1 MRRLRAMAIC
11 AVALGLSAPAA
22 AAGDGG
28 PVPPQQGGAGVS
40 APGTPDAGYVAVAA
54 GGGTLVQRI
63 ARGAGAVERTRV
75 IGGRYGVGAVAF
87 DGSATGLSAD
97 GRTLVL
103 AAMPGRR
110 WPPRSTP
117 LAVLDTRRLQV
128 RDRITLPG
136 YWALD
141 AISPD
146 GRKLYLLHYLSPR
159 SDLLRYEV
167 RAYDMT
173 TRRLVADPVV
183 DPREPDEKMQ
193 GMAVTRTMSADGRW
207 AYTLYLRPSGGPPFV
222 HALDTVGGTAR
233 CVDFPAEVASADI
246 SSARLTL
253 SGDGRT
259 LSAGVPGAPVVV
271 DTRSFAVSRPAV
283 TTSAPARRPAPA
295 RSRGG
300 RDTGSRDAGTD
311 GGGAWPWA
319 LGAIPVL
326 ALAAM
331 LTAERRRRVRR
342 PRAPAAG

>member
-11 AVALGLSAPAA
+11 VMGLGLSAPGA

-28 PVPPQQGGAGVS
+28 PVPPAQGGAGVS
-40 APGTPDAGYVAVAA
+40 TPTAPDVGYVAVGI
-54 GGGTLVQRI
+54 GGGRTLVQRI
-63 ARGAGAVERTRV
+63 ARGGGEVQRTRS

-117 LAVLDTRRLQV
+117 LAVLDARRLQV
-128 RDRITLPG
+128 RNRITLPG

-146 GRKLYLLHYLSPR
+146 GRRLYLLHYLSPR
-159 SDLLRYEV
+159 SDLLHYEV

-173 TRRLVADPVV
+173 TRRLVARPVV

-193 GMAVTRTMSADGRW
+193 GMAVTRAMSADGRW

-233 CVDFPAEVASADI
+233 CVDFPAEVAGADI
-246 SSARLTL
+246 SAARLAL

-259 LSAGVPGAPVVV
+259 LTASVPGAPVVV

-283 TTSAPARRPAPA
+283 TTSAPARRAVPA
-295 RSRGG
+295 RSAGG
-300 RDTGSRDAGTD
+300 GTE